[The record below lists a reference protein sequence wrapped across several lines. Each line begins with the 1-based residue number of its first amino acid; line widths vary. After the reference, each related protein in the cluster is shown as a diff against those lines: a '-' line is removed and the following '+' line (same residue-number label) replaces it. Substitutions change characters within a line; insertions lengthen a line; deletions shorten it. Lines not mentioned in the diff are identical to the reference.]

1 MVDDEIKVHRVPNA
15 ANISLQFSK
24 WNFCSYLTVIW
35 KKKGFIPWRMTT
47 PRVLLYILKKGFFV
61 TFEWR
66 MCAEFVLY
74 YFFQRKKKIN
84 KLAFGCTDF
93 FVVEI
98 LGCCGRKP
106 LPILAQMLIVFC
118 NSSCCHCDV
127 LSCVLFVLSPRLKW
141 LLITYRAAAK
151 KWAIW
156 YSFLLFSFILPFLFL
171 LLFFIFFFFFSVGDE
186 WKADWGFSSYSSG
199 PTSLGCFPNLHE
211 YLGHCLVGLG

>member
-1 MVDDEIKVHRVPNA
+1 MKF
-15 ANISLQFSK
+15 LQL
-24 WNFCSYLTVIW
+24 SYSD
-35 KKKGFIPWRMTT
+35 
-47 PRVLLYILKKGFFV
+47 LKKEGFYSLKNDNTKSPTV
-61 TFEWR
+61 HSEKG
-66 MCAEFVLY
+66 VLCHIWMAY
-74 YFFQRKKKIN
+74 VCRVCSLLFFSTEKKIN
-84 KLAFGCTDF
+84 KLAFGCTDFF

-156 YSFLLFSFILPFLFL
+156 YSFLLFSVFYSSLSFSSS
-171 LLFFIFFFFFSVGDE
+171 FFHFFFFF
-186 WKADWGFSSYSSG
+186 
-199 PTSLGCFPNLHE
+199 L
-211 YLGHCLVGLG
+211 